1 MEKLG
6 DILFF
11 IEIKAV
17 QNAMG
22 ERGYDHGCYSDKS
35 QSGEQSVKGS
45 KYFGC

>member
-6 DILFF
+6 DLLFF

-22 ERGYDHGCYSDKS
+22 ERGYDHGCYSDKAS
-35 QSGEQSVKGS
+35 PENKA
-45 KYFGC
+45 